1 VSYSR
6 RDLSLFLPALLAAA
20 DAAAQDPAL
29 PSKTYRFGD
38 LPVKGEGPKSRAILD
53 GKTHTGFPLEMHAT
67 ELAAG
72 QAPHPAHHH
81 VHEEMFLVRE
91 GTVEV
96 FINGKTTQ
104 LGPGGVAY
112 IYSNEE
118 HGIKNAGKTT
128 AHYFVIA
135 LGQKSA

>member
-1 VSYSR
+1 
-6 RDLSLFLPALLAAA
+6 LSLFLPALLAAA

-29 PSKTYRFGD
+29 PSKTYKFED
-38 LPVKGEGPKSRAILD
+38 LPVRGTGPKSRAILD
-53 GKTHTGFPLEMHAT
+53 GKTHTGYPLEIHAT

-96 FINGKTTQ
+96 IINGKTTQ
-104 LGPGGVAY
+104 LGRAASPTSIPTKSTA
-112 IYSNEE
+112 SRTPERPLP
-118 HGIKNAGKTT
+118 TT
-128 AHYFVIA
+128 
-135 LGQKSA
+135 S